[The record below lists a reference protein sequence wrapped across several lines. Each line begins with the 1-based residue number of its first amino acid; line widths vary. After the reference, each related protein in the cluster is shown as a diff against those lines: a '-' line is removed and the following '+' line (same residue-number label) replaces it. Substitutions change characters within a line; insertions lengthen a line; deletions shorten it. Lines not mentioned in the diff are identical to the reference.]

1 MATKTK
7 TKTTTAPRARKS
19 AAKTTK
25 TAPKRSAE
33 ASESK
38 KDIVLGLLRRQTGAS
53 IAELAEATNWQNHS
67 VRGFLTATVRKKLDL
82 PLVSTKSE
90 GAERRY
96 HIAALKP
103 AKE

>member
-7 TKTTTAPRARKS
+7 TTTKAPRIRKGV
-19 AAKTTK
+19 ATTRTK
-25 TAPKRSAE
+25 PTQNAEGETKR
-33 ASESK
+33 
-38 KDIVLGLLRRQTGAS
+38 DLVIRLLRRQDGAS
-53 IAELAEATNWQNHS
+53 LPELAKATNWMPHS
-67 VRGFLTATVRKKLDL
+67 VRGFLTATVRKKLAL
-82 PLVSTKSE
+82 PLVSTKAE